1 MSITALYSGSFDPVT
16 FGHLDI
22 IARAARMFDTLIL
35 AVGSHHTK
43 TSLLPL
49 DQRMALLEAEVAA
62 LNINNVRFITFDGLV
77 VDAARNQRA
86 GVIVRGLRNTA
97 DFDYETQMAA
107 MNAAMAGEVE
117 TVFLSASP
125 KTGFIASSLVK
136 QIARMGGDISEF
148 APPATVRKILEA
160 MKTIHK

>member
-1 MSITALYSGSFDPVT
+1 MSTTALYPGSFDPVT

-22 IARAARMFDTLIL
+22 IARAARIFDTVIL

-49 DQRMALLEAEVAA
+49 DQRLSLLETEVAA
-62 LNINNVRFITFDGLV
+62 LNIKNVKLITFDGLV
-77 VDAARNQRA
+77 VDAARSQNA
-86 GVIVRGLRNTA
+86 GVIVRGLRNTT
-97 DFDYETQMAA
+97 DFDYEVQMAA
-107 MNAAMAGEVE
+107 MNATIAGEVE

-136 QIARMGGDISEF
+136 QIARMGGDISDF
-148 APPATVRKILEA
+148 VSPATANKILKA
-160 MKTIHK
+160 IKT